1 MIEGAFMLLE
11 REIEAT
17 GAEEWGAT
25 PSRPAFTLRPV
36 AVPPSAVVPPQPGAR
51 YGEGKRFSP
60 AAIGATV
67 LVHVALA
74 AGLLALGVQGVN
86 EQRERLTVVDLTLDA
101 PPPPPPSAPPVDTA
115 LDMQVPTPL
124 SPTPVVQPPV
134 VPLMANAPAVPEQAP
149 PPVVQPAPQAAPP
162 PVAAAPAP
170 PSMISASDLDSRMI
184 AGGPPSYPLES
195 RRKRE
200 QGVVE
205 LLLIVGIDG
214 RVETISVS
222 RSSGFERLDKAA
234 LGAVRKWRWSPTLR
248 DGVATK
254 VRGTVE
260 IPFVL
265 QNAG

>member
-1 MIEGAFMLLE
+1 MLLE
-11 REIEAT
+11 REVDMT
-17 GAEEWGAT
+17 GAEMAAAGEWVAAANT
-25 PSRPAFTLRPV
+25 AASIPLAAA
-36 AVPPSAVVPPQPGAR
+36 AVPPQAGAR

-86 EQRERLTVVDLTLDA
+86 ETRERLTVVDLTLDA
-101 PPPPPPSAPPVDTA
+101 PPPPPPSAPPVETV

-124 SPTPVVQPPV
+124 TPVPVVQPPV
-134 VPLMANAPAVPEQAP
+134 LPLAADAPVMPEQAP

-162 PVAAAPAP
+162 PLAAPPAP
-170 PSMISASDLDSRMI
+170 PSIVSANDLDTRVI
-184 AGGPPSYPLES
+184 AGGPPSYPIES

-200 QGVVE
+200 QGTVE
-205 LLLIVGIDG
+205 LLVIIGTDG

-234 LGAVRKWRWSPTLR
+234 LAAVRKWRWSPTIR
-248 DGVATK
+248 DGMATK
-254 VRGTVE
+254 VRGIVP

-265 QNAG
+265 QGAN

>member
-1 MIEGAFMLLE
+1 MLLE
-11 REIEAT
+11 REIDTT
-17 GAEEWGAT
+17 GMEEWVAA
-25 PSRPAFTLRPV
+25 PAQSASASRPRAVAPAAFV
-36 AVPPSAVVPPQPGAR
+36 QPQPGAR

-60 AAIGATV
+60 SAIGATV

-101 PPPPPPSAPPVDTA
+101 PPPPPPSAPPVEAA

-124 SPTPVVQPPV
+124 TPVPVVQPPV
-134 VPLMANAPAVPEQAP
+134 LPLAANAPVLPEAAP
-149 PPVVQPAPQAAPP
+149 PPVAQPAPQAAPA

-170 PSMISASDLDSRMI
+170 PSLVSASDLDSRMI

-200 QGVVE
+200 QGIVE

-234 LGAVRKWRWSPTLR
+234 LAAVRKWRWSPTMR
-248 DGVATK
+248 DGSATK

>member
-1 MIEGAFMLLE
+1 MLLE
-11 REIEAT
+11 RELDTTAT
-17 GAEEWGAT
+17 QEWAGVSAQSASASRSRAVAPAAAAPTVVAE
-25 PSRPAFTLRPV
+25 R
-36 AVPPSAVVPPQPGAR
+36 QHGAR
-51 YGEGKRFSP
+51 YGEGQRFSP

-74 AGLLALGVQGVN
+74 AGLLAMGVQGVN

-101 PPPPPPSAPPVDTA
+101 PPPPPPSAPPVETA

-124 SPTPVVQPPV
+124 TPVPVVQPPV
-134 VPLMANAPAVPEQAP
+134 LPLAIN
-149 PPVVQPAPQAAPP
+149 PPVLPEAASPPVAQPAPQAAPAP
-162 PVAAAPAP
+162 AAAAPAP
-170 PSMISASDLDSRMI
+170 PAIVSATDLDTRII

-200 QGVVE
+200 QGIVE
-205 LLLIVGIDG
+205 LLLIVGLDG

-234 LGAVRKWRWSPTLR
+234 LAAVRKWRWSPTMR
-248 DGVATK
+248 DGSATK